1 MQSNIA
7 SQFLKRTVAAVCVT
21 AILAGCAASSKD
33 IVGASVSPLLY
44 QNYSC
49 EQLAAESHRVQSKS
63 LELGARL
70 DQASQNDKAITGVAL
85 VLFWPAAFALGGNKA
100 QEAEYAKIKGEHEA
114 LQQAS
119 IARNCSLSTLSAQA
133 DKSVAAET
141 KEGVSQAA
149 SKESFG
155 GAKQAQ

>member
-1 MQSNIA
+1 M
-7 SQFLKRTVAAVCVT
+7 
-21 AILAGCAASSKD
+21 
-33 IVGASVSPLLY
+33 
-44 QNYSC
+44 
-49 EQLAAESHRVQSKS
+49 QSKS

-70 DQASQNDKAITGVAL
+70 DQASQNDKGITGVAL

-133 DKSVAAET
+133 EKSAPPQS

-149 SKESFG
+149 SIESLQG
-155 GAKQAQ
+155 SKQAQ